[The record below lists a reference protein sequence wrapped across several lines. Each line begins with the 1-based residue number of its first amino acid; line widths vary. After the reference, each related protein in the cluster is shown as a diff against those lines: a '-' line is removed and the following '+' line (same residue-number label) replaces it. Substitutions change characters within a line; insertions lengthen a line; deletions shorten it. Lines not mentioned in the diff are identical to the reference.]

1 MQSCATLRHGRRQ
14 AGGRD
19 QSLGPR
25 FNAGGVHPGDFDRIT
40 SALGSWDDWGG
51 GWSQAAAG
59 HEELGCRAL
68 AQGRTRSAGG
78 HLAQAAVY
86 YH

>member
-1 MQSCATLRHGRRQ
+1 MVSTITSA
-14 AGGRD
+14 
-19 QSLGPR
+19 

-40 SALGSWDDWGG
+40 SALGSWDDWCG

-59 HEELGCRAL
+59 HEEFGCRAL

>member
-1 MQSCATLRHGRRQ
+1 MADGRL
-14 AGGRD
+14 AAAIGHWA
-19 QSLGPR
+19 PR
-25 FNAGGVHPGDFDRIT
+25 FIAGGVHPGDFDRIT
-40 SALGSWDDWGG
+40 SALGSWDDWCG

-59 HEELGCRAL
+59 HEELGTRAL